1 MVRNKS
7 PRKRKPVKSGRLPV
21 TSRATAPVYPKRFM
35 ISLPPENDD
44 DRPPEFFYD
53 TLKEAIRHCVRLGP
67 QFFLD
72 TQYYPPL
79 VTIIRGFE
87 QRQDQADDAGYDY
100 TEGGIT
106 ESLPAD
112 EFITYTELGIIPV
125 SFEPW
130 DKHTDNWA
138 DESDNFCFFGKM
150 PIR

>member
-1 MVRNKS
+1 MARNKS

-67 QFFLD
+67 NFSRHAVLPAASHDYQ
-72 TQYYPPL
+72 
-79 VTIIRGFE
+79 GFE

-100 TEGGIT
+100 TEG
-106 ESLPAD
+106 
-112 EFITYTELGIIPV
+112 
-125 SFEPW
+125 
-130 DKHTDNWA
+130 
-138 DESDNFCFFGKM
+138 
-150 PIR
+150 

>member
-1 MVRNKS
+1 MARNKS
-7 PRKRKPVKSGRLPV
+7 PRKRKPGKSGRPPV
-21 TSRATAPVYPKRFM
+21 TSRVTPPVYPKRFM

-44 DRPPEFFYD
+44 DRPTEFFYN
-53 TLKEAIRHCVRLGP
+53 TPKEAIQHCVRLGP

-87 QRQDQADDAGYDY
+87 QRPDQADDAGYNC
-100 TEGGIT
+100 TEGVIT

-138 DESDNFCFFGKM
+138 DRPDNFCFSSKM
-150 PIR
+150 PIG

>member
-1 MVRNKS
+1 MARNKS
-7 PRKRKPVKSGRLPV
+7 PRKRKPGKSGRPTV

-44 DRPPEFFYD
+44 DRPTEFFYN
-53 TLKEAIRHCVRLGP
+53 TPEEAIRHCVRLCP

-79 VTIIRGFE
+79 VTIIRGFA
-87 QRQDQADDAGYDY
+87 QHPGHADDAEYDCI
-100 TEGGIT
+100 EGVIT

-112 EFITYTELGIIPV
+112 EFITYTELGIILV

-130 DKHTDNWA
+130 EKHTDNWA
-138 DESDNFCFFGKM
+138 DRPDNFCFSGKM

>member
-1 MVRNKS
+1 MARNKS
-7 PRKRKPVKSGRLPV
+7 PRKHKPGKSGRPTV
-21 TSRATAPVYPKRFM
+21 TSRAPAPVYPKRFM

-44 DRPPEFFYD
+44 DRPPEFFYN
-53 TLKEAIRHCVRLGP
+53 TPKEAIRHCVQLGP

-79 VTIIRGFE
+79 VTIIRGFA
-87 QRQDQADDAGYDY
+87 QHPGQADDAGYDCI
-100 TEGGIT
+100 EGVIT

-130 DKHTDNWA
+130 DKHTNNWA
-138 DESDNFCFFGKM
+138 DRPDNFCFSGNM
-150 PIR
+150 PIG

>member
-1 MVRNKS
+1 MARNKS

-79 VTIIRGFE
+79 VTIIRVLNNAKTKPMTLDTTTLRG
-87 QRQDQADDAGYDY
+87 
-100 TEGGIT
+100 
-106 ESLPAD
+106 
-112 EFITYTELGIIPV
+112 
-125 SFEPW
+125 
-130 DKHTDNWA
+130 N
-138 DESDNFCFFGKM
+138 N
-150 PIR
+150 